1 MRLTSAFRFGCLVN
15 VLAMLVQ
22 ALFAGE
28 LISGRPSGPVL
39 HLAMAKFLVLW
50 SVLQLML
57 AISMKLKSLCPRWL
71 LASVAAVLLAEILEF
86 ALGETNHLVLHV
98 PLAVGVFG
106 GAVRQLLWAMQLRN
120 RVAMEETR

>member
-1 MRLTSAFRFGCLVN
+1 MQLTSAFRFGCFVN

-28 LISGRPSGPVL
+28 IISGRSSGLTL
-39 HLAMAKFLVLW
+39 HLATAKILVLW
-50 SVLQLML
+50 SVLQLL
-57 AISMKLKSLCPRWL
+57 LTISMKLKNLCPQWL
-71 LASVAAVLLAEILEF
+71 VASVAAVLLAEILEF

-98 PLAVGVFG
+98 PLAVAIFG
-106 GAVRQLLWAMQLRN
+106 GAIRQLLWTMQMRS